1 MGWCIL
7 TAVCVDKWLFQALNE
22 IQVIYQIQR
31 FALCTVFAHKCP
43 SKCDINDLKVAKPVD
58 KIR

>member
-31 FALCTVFAHKCP
+31 FVCVLFL
-43 SKCDINDLKVAKPVD
+43 LKSAQVNA
-58 KIR
+58 I